1 VAVKNKGIEIW
12 SNPILPYSLLV
23 APIFL
28 EAPYLST
35 VWLVRI
41 YVRGCIPKL
50 YLVKAIMKVV
60 RNTVEG
66 VRFIIATVFCLC
78 CGIALRTSPTNK
90 RDKERLR
97 QLNLRREV

>member
-1 VAVKNKGIEIW
+1 MAVKNKGIEIW

-60 RNTVEG
+60 RNTVEY
-66 VRFIIATVFCLC
+66 VKYISIVTASFVHAVECNETFTYR
-78 CGIALRTSPTNK
+78 
-90 RDKERLR
+90 
-97 QLNLRREV
+97 